1 MYNLYLPGSG
11 LCLPYPT
18 LDTRLSLIL
27 RPVSG
32 PSMAGLGVFEGGGEE
47 LDGVLLLA
55 FIFFSTDC
63 TFSFA
68 SSGILRETVSGPR
81 LTRVDVTVMNKDYV
95 SRDLQS

>member
-32 PSMAGLGVFEGGGEE
+32 PSMADLGVFEGGGGEE
-47 LDGVLLLA
+47 LDDVFVLA

-63 TFSFA
+63 TFPFA
-68 SSGILRETVSGPR
+68 SSGILRETVSGP
-81 LTRVDVTVMNKDYV
+81 
-95 SRDLQS
+95 

>member
-32 PSMAGLGVFEGGGEE
+32 PSMADLGVFEGGGGEE
-47 LDGVLLLA
+47 LDDVFVLA
-55 FIFFSTDC
+55 FIFFLD
-63 TFSFA
+63 
-68 SSGILRETVSGPR
+68 R
-81 LTRVDVTVMNKDYV
+81 LYV
-95 SRDLQS
+95 SICK

>member
-1 MYNLYLPGSG
+1 M
-11 LCLPYPT
+11 
-18 LDTRLSLIL
+18 
-27 RPVSG
+27 V
-32 PSMAGLGVFEGGGEE
+32 GLGVFEEGRGGGEK
-47 LDGVLLLA
+47 LDGVLSHA

-81 LTRVDVTVMNKDYV
+81 LTRVDVIVMNKDYI

>member
-1 MYNLYLPGSG
+1 MI
-11 LCLPYPT
+11 
-18 LDTRLSLIL
+18 LS
-27 RPVSG
+27 PVSST
-32 PSMAGLGVFEGGGEE
+32 SMAGLAVFEEMGGGGEE
-47 LDGVLLLA
+47 LDGILLHA

-81 LTRVDVTVMNKDYV
+81 LTRVDVIVMNKDYV

>member
-1 MYNLYLPGSG
+1 
-11 LCLPYPT
+11 
-18 LDTRLSLIL
+18 
-27 RPVSG
+27 
-32 PSMAGLGVFEGGGEE
+32 MAGLGVFEGGGSEE
-47 LDGVLLLA
+47 LDGVLLHA

-95 SRDLQS
+95 SRYLQSFETIKAAENSWG

>member
-32 PSMAGLGVFEGGGEE
+32 PSIAGLGVFEGGWGGEE
-47 LDGVLLLA
+47 LDDVLLLA
-55 FIFFSTDC
+55 FIF
-63 TFSFA
+63 
-68 SSGILRETVSGPR
+68 
-81 LTRVDVTVMNKDYV
+81 
-95 SRDLQS
+95 SRPIVRFHLQVVEFCVQLFRALDLLVWTLP

>member
-1 MYNLYLPGSG
+1 M
-11 LCLPYPT
+11 
-18 LDTRLSLIL
+18 IL
-27 RPVSG
+27 RPVSS
-32 PSMAGLGVFEGGGEE
+32 PSTAGLGVFEEEGGVCEE

-68 SSGILRETVSGPR
+68 SSGILRETVSGPQ

-95 SRDLQS
+95 SRYLQSSETIKAAENSWG

>member
-1 MYNLYLPGSG
+1 MGFLRGGS
-11 LCLPYPT
+11 
-18 LDTRLSLIL
+18 
-27 RPVSG
+27 
-32 PSMAGLGVFEGGGEE
+32 EE
-47 LDGVLLLA
+47 LDELI

-95 SRDLQS
+95 SQYLQSIETIKAAENSWG